1 MVRTLQEVQLAVP
14 LCYAFVEV
22 DWLVQGPGEG
32 RNGLDTSVV
41 GGGVDFLGRVRERE
55 DVFC

>member
-1 MVRTLQEVQLAVP
+1 MQLSVP

-32 RNGLDTSVV
+32 RYGLDTSVV